1 MRGAVLVPP
10 LSKRKFS
17 MLNFNPAFGYSHKL
31 KTLYKQ
37 GKLPSVTHGLYG
49 KKLSIDSVSLEHIV
63 PHSKGGKT
71 VLNNLALADKTANN
85 LRGNEDISKFL
96 KIDMIQNYLKQ
107 FENVRLKNFNGNQY
121 IKFLTETFKKLG
133 FKFS

>member
-1 MRGAVLVPP
+1 
-10 LSKRKFS
+10 
-17 MLNFNPAFGYSHKL
+17 MLNFNPTFGYSHKL
-31 KTLYKQ
+31 KTLYKH
-37 GKLPSVTHGLYG
+37 GKLPTVTHGLYG

-63 PHSKGGKT
+63 PYSKGGKT

-96 KIDMIQNYLKQ
+96 TIDMIYNYLKQ
-107 FENVRLKNFNGNQY
+107 FENLKLKNFNGNQY
-121 IKFLTETFKKLG
+121 IKILTETFKKLG